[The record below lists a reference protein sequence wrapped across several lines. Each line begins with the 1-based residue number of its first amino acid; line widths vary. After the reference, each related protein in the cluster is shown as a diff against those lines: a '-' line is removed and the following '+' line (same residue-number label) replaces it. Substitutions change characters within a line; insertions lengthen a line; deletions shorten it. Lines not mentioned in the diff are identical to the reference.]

1 MQHFAHFGSLDADFG
16 IIKQQNKQLK
26 RQNLLEGYQRPKISN
41 ILAEREAVM
50 GDPFMQQ
57 DFSPINNPNKVTKI
71 YRGRKGNMVKPY
83 NARPQNAPLEPRSE
97 AAYDEWYRG
106 AVNKNKQSLA
116 SQSPYEYVKSKL
128 NDAEGA
134 FIRGKRQS
142 KSYVEDPLQTYRVGY
157 NANSPQTQKI
167 IAKRLENPRIINK
180 NKDGTI
186 NNRGVNRYDMRGGS
200 LQ

>member
-26 RQNLLEGYQRPKISN
+26 RQNLLKGYQRPKISN

>member
-16 IIKQQNKQLK
+16 VIRQQNKQLK

-83 NARPQNAPLEPRSE
+83 NAQPQNAPLEPRSE
-97 AAYDEWYRG
+97 AAHEEWFRE

-128 NDAEGA
+128 NDAEGSY
-134 FIRGKRQS
+134 IRNVRKNTPVIDNSLETFRQPYSAGNPRTKEIIQKRI
-142 KSYVEDPLQTYRVGY
+142 ED
-157 NANSPQTQKI
+157 
-167 IAKRLENPRIINK
+167 PRIIHK
-180 NKDGTI
+180 KADGSI
-186 NNRGVNRYDMRGGS
+186 GNRGVNRYDMRGGTIN
-200 LQ
+200 